1 MADASPINGKIT
13 YDGCYGEYTNEPVYK
28 DNDLS
33 NITVTKE
40 SGVTQNDQLAFR
52 VQ

>member
-1 MADASPINGKIT
+1 MD
-13 YDGCYGEYTNEPVYK
+13 K

-40 SGVTQNDQLAFR
+40 SGVTQNDQFLCCFFNLYTAFSKDS
-52 VQ
+52 VGSIML